1 MATPATARPGERG
14 AHDVDTSD
22 EFRLLATLED
32 GPVRERIRQRVI
44 TAWLPMAHRLA
55 YRLRE
60 RGEHLD
66 DLKQVAALGLV
77 KAVDRFDPDR
87 ADAFEQF
94 AVPTITGELKR
105 HFRDHTWH
113 VHVPRRIQDLRN
125 KVRIA
130 VKELSTTLDGR
141 TPGTERIAAYTQL
154 SEQDVTLGLR
164 ALETYR
170 SLSLDAALDHGDG
183 GGSEHPTL
191 LHVLGALEDAFAL
204 VEDREA
210 VKPVLARLP
219 ERDRRILYLRFFQD
233 MTQSAIA
240 AELGVT
246 QMHVSRLLNRA
257 LTRIR
262 TEVSRA
268 PAGTYRAAA

>member
-1 MATPATARPGERG
+1 MATPATARPHERG
-14 AHDVDTSD
+14 AKDVDTSD

-32 GPVRERIRQRVI
+32 GPVKEQIRRRII

-113 VHVPRRIQDLRN
+113 VHVPRRIQELRN
-125 KVRIA
+125 KVRLA
-130 VKELSTTLDGR
+130 VKELGTTLDGR
-141 TPGTERIAAYTQL
+141 TPSTEQIAAYTRL
-154 SEQDVTLGLR
+154 PEKDVTLGLR
-164 ALETYR
+164 ALESYR
-170 SLSLDAALDHGDG
+170 SLSLDAALDHGGEG
-183 GGSEHPTL
+183 GDAHTL
-191 LHVLGALEDAFAL
+191 MHVLGALEDAFAL
-204 VEDREA
+204 VEDRET
-210 VKPVLARLP
+210 VKPVLTRLP
-219 ERDRRILYLRFFQD
+219 ERDRRILYLRFFED

-240 AELGVT
+240 AELGVS

-257 LTRIR
+257 LARIR
-262 TEVSRA
+262 AEATRA
-268 PAGTYRAAA
+268 PAEQYRKAA

>member
-1 MATPATARPGERG
+1 MATPATARPHERG
-14 AHDVDTSD
+14 AKDVDTSD

-32 GPVRERIRQRVI
+32 GPVKEQIRRRVI

-113 VHVPRRIQDLRN
+113 VHVPRRIQELRN
-125 KVRIA
+125 KVRLA

-141 TPGTERIAAYTQL
+141 TPGAEQIAAHTGL

-164 ALETYR
+164 ALESYR
-170 SLSLDAALDHGDG
+170 SLSLDAALDHGGEG
-183 GGSEHPTL
+183 GDEHTL

-204 VEDREA
+204 VEDRET

-219 ERDRRILYLRFFQD
+219 ERDRRILYLRFFED

-240 AELGVT
+240 AELGVS

-257 LTRIR
+257 LARIR
-262 TEVSRA
+262 TEATRT
-268 PAGTYRAAA
+268 PAGQYRKAA

>member
-1 MATPATARPGERG
+1 MATPATARPHERG
-14 AHDVDTSD
+14 AKDVDTSD

-32 GPVRERIRQRVI
+32 GPVKEQIRRRII

-113 VHVPRRIQDLRN
+113 VHVPRRIQELRN
-125 KVRIA
+125 KVRPAI
-130 VKELSTTLDGR
+130 KELGTTLDGR
-141 TPGTERIAAYTQL
+141 TPSTEEIAAYTRL
-154 SEQDVTLGLR
+154 PEKDVALGLR
-164 ALETYR
+164 ALESYR
-170 SLSLDAALDHGDG
+170 SLSLDAALDHGGEG
-183 GGSEHPTL
+183 GDAHTL

-204 VEDREA
+204 VEDRET

-219 ERDRRILYLRFFQD
+219 ERDRRILYLRFFED
-233 MTQSAIA
+233 RTQSAIA
-240 AELGVT
+240 AELGVS

-257 LTRIR
+257 LARIR
-262 TEVSRA
+262 TEATRA
-268 PAGTYRAAA
+268 PAEQYRKAA

>member
-1 MATPATARPGERG
+1 MATPATARPHERR
-14 AHDVDTSD
+14 AKDVDTSD

-32 GPVRERIRQRVI
+32 GPVKEQIRRRII

-113 VHVPRRIQDLRN
+113 VHVPRRIQELRN
-125 KVRIA
+125 KVRPAI
-130 VKELSTTLDGR
+130 KELGTTLDGR
-141 TPGTERIAAYTQL
+141 TPSTEEIAAYTRL
-154 SEQDVTLGLR
+154 PEKDVALGLR
-164 ALETYR
+164 ALESYR
-170 SLSLDAALDHGDG
+170 SLSLDAALDHGGEG
-183 GGSEHPTL
+183 GDAHTL

-204 VEDREA
+204 VEDRET

-219 ERDRRILYLRFFQD
+219 ERDRRILYLRFFED
-233 MTQSAIA
+233 RTQSAIA
-240 AELGVT
+240 AELGVS

-257 LTRIR
+257 LARIR
-262 TEVSRA
+262 TEATRA
-268 PAGTYRAAA
+268 PAEQYRKAA

>member
-1 MATPATARPGERG
+1 MATPATARTHERG
-14 AHDVDTSD
+14 ANDVDTSD
-22 EFRLLATLED
+22 EFRLLATLEE
-32 GPVRERIRQRVI
+32 GPVKEQIRRRII

-77 KAVDRFDPDR
+77 KAVDRFDPER

-113 VHVPRRIQDLRN
+113 VHVPRRIQELRN

-141 TPGTERIAAYTQL
+141 TPSTEQIAAYTQL
-154 SEQDVTLGLR
+154 PEKDVTLGLR
-164 ALETYR
+164 ALESYR
-170 SLSLDAALDHGDG
+170 SLSLDAALDHGGESRDD
-183 GGSEHPTL
+183 HTL
-191 LHVLGALEDAFAL
+191 MHVLGALEDAFAL
-204 VEDREA
+204 VEDRET

-219 ERDRRILYLRFFQD
+219 ERDRRILYLRFFED

-240 AELGVT
+240 AELGVS

-257 LTRIR
+257 LSRIR
-262 TEVSRA
+262 AEATRA
-268 PAGTYRAAA
+268 PAEKYRKAA

>member
-1 MATPATARPGERG
+1 MATPATARPHERG
-14 AHDVDTSD
+14 AKDVDTSD

-32 GPVRERIRQRVI
+32 GPLKEQIRQRVI

-113 VHVPRRIQDLRN
+113 VHVPRRIQELRN
-125 KVRIA
+125 KVRLA

-141 TPGTERIAAYTQL
+141 TPGVAQIAAHTRL

-164 ALETYR
+164 ALESYR
-170 SLSLDAALDHGDG
+170 SLSLDAALDHGGEG
-183 GGSEHPTL
+183 GDEHTL
-191 LHVLGALEDAFAL
+191 LNVLGALEDAFAL
-204 VEDREA
+204 VEDRET

-219 ERDRRILYLRFFQD
+219 ERDRRILYLRFFED

-240 AELGVT
+240 AELNVS

-257 LTRIR
+257 LARIR
-262 TEVSRA
+262 TEATRT
-268 PAGTYRAAA
+268 PAEQYRKAA

>member
-1 MATPATARPGERG
+1 MATPATARPHERG
-14 AHDVDTSD
+14 AKDVDTSD

-32 GPVRERIRQRVI
+32 GPVKEQIRRRVI

-113 VHVPRRIQDLRN
+113 VHVPRRIQELRN
-125 KVRIA
+125 KVRLA

-141 TPGTERIAAYTQL
+141 TPSVEQIAAHTRL

-164 ALETYR
+164 ALESYR
-170 SLSLDAALDHGDG
+170 SLSLDAALDQGGEGGD
-183 GGSEHPTL
+183 EHTL

-204 VEDREA
+204 VEDRET

-219 ERDRRILYLRFFQD
+219 ERDRRILYLRFFED

-240 AELGVT
+240 AELGVS

-257 LTRIR
+257 LARIR
-262 TEVSRA
+262 TEANRA
-268 PAGTYRAAA
+268 PAEQYRKAA

>member
-1 MATPATARPGERG
+1 MATPATARPHERG
-14 AHDVDTSD
+14 AKDVDTSD

-32 GPVRERIRQRVI
+32 GPVKEQIRRRVI

-113 VHVPRRIQDLRN
+113 VHVPRRIQELRN
-125 KVRIA
+125 KVRLA

-141 TPGTERIAAYTQL
+141 TPSAEQIAAHTRL

-164 ALETYR
+164 ALESYR
-170 SLSLDAALDHGDG
+170 SLSLDAALDQGGEGGD
-183 GGSEHPTL
+183 EHTL

-204 VEDREA
+204 VEDRET

-219 ERDRRILYLRFFQD
+219 ERDRRILYLRFFED

-240 AELGVT
+240 AELGVS

-257 LTRIR
+257 LARIR
-262 TEVSRA
+262 TEANRA
-268 PAGTYRAAA
+268 PAEQYRKAA

>member
-1 MATPATARPGERG
+1 MATPATARPHEHG
-14 AHDVDTSD
+14 ADEIDTGD

-32 GPVRERIRQRVI
+32 GPVKEQIRRRLIV
-44 TAWLPMAHRLA
+44 AWLPMAHRLA
-55 YRLRE
+55 HRLRE

-113 VHVPRRIQDLRN
+113 VHVPRRIQELRN
-125 KVRIA
+125 KVRLA
-130 VKELSTTLDGR
+130 VKDLSTTADGR
-141 TPGTERIAAYTQL
+141 TPGIEQIAAYTRL
-154 SEQDVTLGLR
+154 SENDVALGLR

-170 SLSLDAALDHGDG
+170 SLSLDAALDHGDEG
-183 GGSEHPTL
+183 GDGHTL
-191 LHVLGALEDAFAL
+191 MHVLGALEDAFAL
-204 VEDREA
+204 VEDRET

-219 ERDRRILYLRFFQD
+219 ERDRRILYLRFFED
-233 MTQSAIA
+233 RTQSAIA
-240 AELGVT
+240 AELGVS

-257 LTRIR
+257 LDRIR
-262 TEVSRA
+262 TEATPA
-268 PAGTYRAAA
+268 PAEKYRKAA

>member
-1 MATPATARPGERG
+1 MATPATARPHERG
-14 AHDVDTSD
+14 AKDVDTSD

-32 GPVRERIRQRVI
+32 GPVKEQIRRRVI

-113 VHVPRRIQDLRN
+113 VHVPRRIQELRN
-125 KVRIA
+125 KVRLA

-141 TPGTERIAAYTQL
+141 TPSAEQIAAHTRL

-164 ALETYR
+164 ALESYR
-170 SLSLDAALDHGDG
+170 SLSLDAALDQGGEGGD
-183 GGSEHPTL
+183 EHTL

-204 VEDREA
+204 VEDRET

-219 ERDRRILYLRFFQD
+219 ERDRRILYLRFFED

-240 AELGVT
+240 AELGVS

-257 LTRIR
+257 LARIR
-262 TEVSRA
+262 TEATRA
-268 PAGTYRAAA
+268 PAEQYRKAA

>member
-1 MATPATARPGERG
+1 MATPATARPHERG
-14 AHDVDTSD
+14 AKDVDTSD

-32 GPVRERIRQRVI
+32 GPVKEQIRRRII

-113 VHVPRRIQDLRN
+113 VHVPRRIQELRN
-125 KVRIA
+125 KVRLA

-141 TPGTERIAAYTQL
+141 TPGTEQIAAHTRL
-154 SEQDVTLGLR
+154 SEKDVTLGLR
-164 ALETYR
+164 ALESYR
-170 SLSLDAALDHGDG
+170 SLSLDAALDQGGEGGD
-183 GGSEHPTL
+183 EHTL

-204 VEDREA
+204 VEDRET

-219 ERDRRILYLRFFQD
+219 ERDRRILYLRFFED

-240 AELGVT
+240 AELGVS

-262 TEVSRA
+262 TEATRA
-268 PAGTYRAAA
+268 PAEQYRKAA

>member
-1 MATPATARPGERG
+1 MATPATARPHERG
-14 AHDVDTSD
+14 AKDVDTSD

-32 GPVRERIRQRVI
+32 GPVKEQIRRRVI

-113 VHVPRRIQDLRN
+113 VHVPRRIQELRN
-125 KVRIA
+125 KVRLA

-141 TPGTERIAAYTQL
+141 TPGAEQIAAHTGL

-164 ALETYR
+164 ALESYR
-170 SLSLDAALDHGDG
+170 SLSLDAALDHGGEGDD
-183 GGSEHPTL
+183 EHTL

-204 VEDREA
+204 VEDRET

-219 ERDRRILYLRFFQD
+219 ERDRRILYLRFFED

-240 AELGVT
+240 AELGVS

-257 LTRIR
+257 LARIR
-262 TEVSRA
+262 TEATRT
-268 PAGTYRAAA
+268 PAEQYRKAA

>member
-1 MATPATARPGERG
+1 MATPATAYDHGRG
-14 AHDVDTSD
+14 ARDVDISD

-32 GPVRERIRQRVI
+32 GPAKEQIRQRII

-87 ADAFEQF
+87 AEAFEQF

-125 KVRIA
+125 KVRTA
-130 VKELSTTLDGR
+130 VRELSVTSDGR
-141 TPGTERIAAYTQL
+141 TPTAAQIAARTGL
-154 SEQDVTLGLR
+154 TEQDAALGLK
-164 ALETYR
+164 ALGSYR
-170 SLSLDAALDHGDG
+170 SLSLEAALDHGGDG
-183 GGSEHPTL
+183 GDGHAL
-191 LHVLGALEDAFAL
+191 VDVLGGLEDAFGL

-210 VKPVLARLP
+210 ARPFLARLP
-219 ERDRRILYLRFFQD
+219 ERDRRILYLRFFED
-233 MTQSAIA
+233 LTQSAIA
-240 AELGVT
+240 ARLGIT
-246 QMHVSRLLNRA
+246 QMHVSRLISRA
-257 LTRIR
+257 LARVR
-262 TEVSRA
+262 AEVVKGA
-268 PAGTYRAAA
+268 AEEYRKAA